1 MDRSVEREIL
11 IAAPG
16 GAAEGD
22 LISESEWGAVRTLRE
37 RGMKLKRIA
46 RELGLDIKTVRKWV
60 RQEYRPQRRRSRG
73 RALDKYA
80 EFLRGRAPEVGFNG
94 QVLHRELVA
103 LGYQGSYSALTRF
116 VQPWRAQ
123 WRGEEIG
130 TVRFET
136 GPGEQSQ
143 IDWGSTAVWLGETR
157 IRVHLFVMVL
167 GYSRRIFARAYF
179 SEGLDALLDAHDLA
193 FRHFG
198 GRTRELLYDNPRT
211 IVLSKDEATGHVSW
225 NATFKDRL
233 DFYGAQIRL
242 CRYYR
247 AQTKGKVES
256 GIKYVKR
263 NALAGRRFR
272 DLEELNAW
280 LETWC
285 LTIADQRL
293 HGTTHERPAERF
305 AREEAAAL
313 IAVAGRSPAIRERF
327 ETRIVPR
334 DGYVAVL
341 ANRYPVPLAWAGAQI
356 QVHIRAEEV
365 ILTRG
370 EETPVRHARLS
381 CKHQV
386 ARWSGPPR
394 RPVRPEPALD
404 GPPQLDLVYLGRE
417 GDVEVRSLERYTTLV
432 EEVGR

>member
-1 MDRSVEREIL
+1 
-11 IAAPG
+11 
-16 GAAEGD
+16 
-22 LISESEWGAVRTLRE
+22 
-37 RGMKLKRIA
+37 
-46 RELGLDIKTVRKWV
+46 
-60 RQEYRPQRRRSRG
+60 
-73 RALDKYA
+73 
-80 EFLRGRAPEVGFNG
+80 
-94 QVLHRELVA
+94 
-103 LGYQGSYSALTRF
+103 
-116 VQPWRAQ
+116 
-123 WRGEEIG
+123 
-130 TVRFET
+130 
-136 GPGEQSQ
+136 
-143 IDWGSTAVWLGETR
+143 
-157 IRVHLFVMVL
+157 MVL

-381 CKHQV
+381 GKHQV